1 MEYILNKKNIP
12 ILRYAENKGYIE
24 VLQVYNKE
32 HLPVALFLN
41 GKPSADNLYALN
53 EKMEQFLDN
62 RLIPSTRPHFK
73 EALEELE
80 IPSNYELAK
89 KSWFLSLSDQYWI
102 CPVELKDKLFWENI
116 NFFTNDYDPAIGLRL
131 TTNSK
136 SLNRNSCFYS
146 PDNVTNGELSKCW
159 FKKDGINYL
168 EKAGT
173 GTEQQEPLNEVLAS
187 EICKR
192 LNIAYV
198 PYYLTIRDDKYF
210 CYCPDMIDES
220 TELVPM
226 DAVYQDL
233 HLIAGK
239 FYDYEELIKRC
250 NEMQIPNA
258 EADLLKI
265 ILVDYIMANID
276 RHSYNISFI
285 RDSNT
290 LQWKGIAPVY
300 DTGKSM
306 FLNHLDFEMNMISS
320 CQIGAKPFY
329 ETQSEQISKLPV
341 SKIVSSINLEN
352 LDGIDDWYADFLKP
366 LKRLSEEKKTA
377 LVKKLR
383 ERIEET
389 KSILASYKTDTSA
402 SKEKLSNADI
412 VYAALKRNPKQT
424 KEEVSKA
431 TGLSRAT
438 ITRTYS
444 ELEEQGKIH
453 RIGSNKTGY
462 WEVK

>member
-1 MEYILNKKNIP
+1 
-12 ILRYAENKGYIE
+12 
-24 VLQVYNKE
+24 
-32 HLPVALFLN
+32 
-41 GKPSADNLYALN
+41 
-53 EKMEQFLDN
+53 
-62 RLIPSTRPHFK
+62 
-73 EALEELE
+73 
-80 IPSNYELAK
+80 
-89 KSWFLSLSDQYWI
+89 
-102 CPVELKDKLFWENI
+102 
-116 NFFTNDYDPAIGLRL
+116 
-131 TTNSK
+131 
-136 SLNRNSCFYS
+136 
-146 PDNVTNGELSKCW
+146 
-159 FKKDGINYL
+159 
-168 EKAGT
+168 
-173 GTEQQEPLNEVLAS
+173 
-187 EICKR
+187 
-192 LNIAYV
+192 
-198 PYYLTIRDDKYF
+198 
-210 CYCPDMIDES
+210 
-220 TELVPM
+220 M

-233 HLIAGK
+233 HLIDGK

-250 NEMQIPNA
+250 NEMKIPNA
-258 EADLLKI
+258 ETDLLKI

-306 FLNHLDFEMNMISS
+306 FLNHLGFEMNMISS
-320 CQIGAKPFY
+320 GQIGAKPFY

-341 SKIVSSINLEN
+341 SKIASAINLEN

-366 LKRLSEEKKTA
+366 LKRLTEEKKAA

-389 KSILASYKTDTSA
+389 KSIFASYKTEAAD
-402 SKEKLSNADI
+402 SKEKLSNADL

-438 ITRTYS
+438 ITRTYR

-453 RIGSNKTGY
+453 RVGSNKTGY
-462 WEVK
+462 WEVR

>member
-1 MEYILNKKNIP
+1 
-12 ILRYAENKGYIE
+12 
-24 VLQVYNKE
+24 
-32 HLPVALFLN
+32 
-41 GKPSADNLYALN
+41 
-53 EKMEQFLDN
+53 MEQFLDN

-73 EALEELE
+73 EVLEELE

-102 CPVELKDKLFWENI
+102 CPVELKNKLFWEDI
-116 NFFTNDYDPAIGLRL
+116 NFFTNDYAPTLGLR
-131 TTNSK
+131 
-136 SLNRNSCFYS
+136 
-146 PDNVTNGELSKCW
+146 ELPKRW

-168 EKAGT
+168 EKA

-220 TELVPM
+220 SELVPM

-233 HLIAGK
+233 HLIDGK
-239 FYDYEELIKRC
+239 FYEYNQLVKRC
-250 NEMQIPNA
+250 EDLKIPNA
-258 EADLLKI
+258 EEDLLKI

-276 RHSYNISFI
+276 RHSYNISFL

-290 LQWKGIAPVY
+290 LQWKGLAPVY

-320 CQIGAKPFY
+320 SQIAAKPFY
-329 ETQSEQISKLPV
+329 ETQAEQFSKLPV
-341 SKIVSSINLEN
+341 SKIAASINLEN
-352 LDGIDDWYADFLKP
+352 LNGIDEWYADFLKP
-366 LKRLSEEKKTA
+366 LKRLTEDKKIA
-377 LVKKLR
+377 LVKKLK

-389 KSILASYKTDTSA
+389 KSIFDSYKTGIPI
-402 SKEKLSNADI
+402 SKEKQTNADLI
-412 VYAALKRNPKQT
+412 YTALKLNPKQT
-424 KEEVSKA
+424 KEEVSKS

-444 ELEEQGKIH
+444 VLEKQGKIR

-462 WEVK
+462 WEVL

>member
-1 MEYILNKKNIP
+1 
-12 ILRYAENKGYIE
+12 
-24 VLQVYNKE
+24 
-32 HLPVALFLN
+32 
-41 GKPSADNLYALN
+41 
-53 EKMEQFLDN
+53 
-62 RLIPSTRPHFK
+62 
-73 EALEELE
+73 
-80 IPSNYELAK
+80 
-89 KSWFLSLSDQYWI
+89 
-102 CPVELKDKLFWENI
+102 
-116 NFFTNDYDPAIGLRL
+116 
-131 TTNSK
+131 
-136 SLNRNSCFYS
+136 
-146 PDNVTNGELSKCW
+146 
-159 FKKDGINYL
+159 
-168 EKAGT
+168 
-173 GTEQQEPLNEVLAS
+173 
-187 EICKR
+187 
-192 LNIAYV
+192 
-198 PYYLTIRDDKYF
+198 
-210 CYCPDMIDES
+210 MIDES

-226 DAVYQDL
+226 DAIYQDL
-233 HLIAGK
+233 HLIDGK
-239 FYDYEELIKRC
+239 FYDYEQLIKRC

-320 CQIGAKPFY
+320 GQIEAKPFY
-329 ETQSEQISKLPV
+329 ETQSEQISRLPV
-341 SKIVSSINLEN
+341 SKIASTINLEN

-366 LKRLSEEKKTA
+366 LKRLTEEKKAA

-389 KSILASYKTDTSA
+389 KSILTTYKTDTSA

-412 VYAALKRNPKQT
+412 VYAALKQNPKQT

-453 RIGSNKTGY
+453 RVGSNKTGY
-462 WEVK
+462 WEVR